1 MKLKNIWKKI
11 KLYFKELPYQPTFDD
26 SIESLNRLAKNKQF
40 LEEEVKVQ
48 NEVIKLQKEF
58 IKLQE
63 EENKIQSKLLE
74 EYKAYAP
81 KNQQGIEGK
90 SYKGSLLIKKEDG
103 TYEYI

>member
-40 LEEEVKVQ
+40 LEEKIEVQ
-48 NEVIKLQKEF
+48 NEIIKLQK
-58 IKLQE
+58 K
-63 EENKIQSKLLE
+63 ENEIQSKLLE
-74 EYKAYAP
+74 EYRTYAP
-81 KNQQGIEGK
+81 KNQQGKEGK
-90 SYKGSLLIKKEDG
+90 SYKGSLLIKREDG